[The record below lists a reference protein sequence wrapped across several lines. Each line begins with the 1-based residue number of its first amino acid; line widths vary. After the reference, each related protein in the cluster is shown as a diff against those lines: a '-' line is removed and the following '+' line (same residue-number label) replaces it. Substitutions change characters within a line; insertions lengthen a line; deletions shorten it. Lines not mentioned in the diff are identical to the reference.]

1 MCGIFSINSLKINL
15 EQNNYIEIVKKA
27 LGKLSHRGP
36 DGSGILAKRS
46 AILGHRRLSIVDI
59 ANGKQPMM
67 SEDKKLG
74 ITYNGEV
81 YNYLAIKKELKDL
94 GYKFQT
100 DSDTEVVMKAFSHY
114 GIKCLEKLRGMFAFV
129 IVNYETEEFFA
140 VRDRFGIKPL
150 YFCEQDDFYIF
161 SSEMRPIHESGL
173 ISLEI
178 NSQRL
183 EEYLV
188 FGYIA
193 GQETLHKNIKEIEGG
208 HYLYVS
214 KDKKEYKRYWH
225 PGNVNKNNLSF
236 EDAVNKLDKIIYDA
250 VDAWSISDVEVGSLL
265 SGGVDSTLVTALC
278 KKY

>member
-1 MCGIFSINSLKINL
+1 
-15 EQNNYIEIVKKA
+15 
-27 LGKLSHRGP
+27 
-36 DGSGILAKRS
+36 
-46 AILGHRRLSIVDI
+46 
-59 ANGKQPMM
+59 
-67 SEDKKLG
+67 
-74 ITYNGEV
+74 
-81 YNYLAIKKELKDL
+81 
-94 GYKFQT
+94 
-100 DSDTEVVMKAFSHY
+100 
-114 GIKCLEKLRGMFAFV
+114 
-129 IVNYETEEFFA
+129 
-140 VRDRFGIKPL
+140 
-150 YFCEQDDFYIF
+150 
-161 SSEMRPIHESGL
+161 MRSGL

-265 SGGVDSTLVTALC
+265 SGC
-278 KKY
+278 